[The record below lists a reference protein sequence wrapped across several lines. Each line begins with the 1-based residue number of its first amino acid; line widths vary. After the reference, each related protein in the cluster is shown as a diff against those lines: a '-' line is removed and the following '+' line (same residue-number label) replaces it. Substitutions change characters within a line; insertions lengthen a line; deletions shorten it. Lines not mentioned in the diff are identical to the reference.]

1 MCETIR
7 PIVRKLINKREVVV
21 HVYCLNRSYCLL
33 IHSAK
38 GGHEQKIYSL
48 DLEFFK
54 EVNPEVR

>member
-1 MCETIR
+1 MRERIR
-7 PIVRKLINKREVVV
+7 PIVRKLINKREVV
-21 HVYCLNRSYCLL
+21 HVYCLNRSYRLL